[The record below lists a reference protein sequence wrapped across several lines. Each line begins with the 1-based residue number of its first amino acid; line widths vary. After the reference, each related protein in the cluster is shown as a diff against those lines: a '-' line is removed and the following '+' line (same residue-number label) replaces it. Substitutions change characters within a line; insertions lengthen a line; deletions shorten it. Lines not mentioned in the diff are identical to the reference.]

1 MRKHLSIAAVCLF
14 TALLCAGC
22 NNGQTASPP
31 NNTSTNTQPILYS
44 NLADPSAQK
53 EVIDLLAEHG
63 VTKEQTDT
71 LLAWANDF
79 NGRVTSSP
87 LPEGFLPLKDTKT
100 PYSGLII
107 QSKEADDG
115 SLYPE
120 ANCRLTSY
128 LLIKNF
134 LHTNGTHRDN
144 DTVLMFDLEAIDTY
158 APFSLKEEER
168 AQFLSLFSWV
178 PLDGA
183 DTVEAHLERIQN
195 TWKERDLSIKGD
207 GISLITVYLH
217 SPFDNVR
224 FVGHTGVLLDT
235 EGGLLFV
242 EKYGPQL
249 PFQATKFHNRNEL
262 KQYLL
267 ARTDLYGDETE
278 LPPIVLEN
286 DQPLP

>member
-1 MRKHLSIAAVCLF
+1 MRKHLSAAVACLF
-14 TALLCAGC
+14 TALLCVGC
-22 NNGQTASPP
+22 SNGQTASPP
-31 NNTSTNTQPILYS
+31 SDTSTNTPILYS
-44 NLADPSAQK
+44 NLTDPSAQK
-53 EVIDLLAEHG
+53 EVADLLAEHG

-71 LLAWANDF
+71 LLSWADDF

-100 PYSGLII
+100 AYSGLTIK
-107 QSKEADDG
+107 SKEADDG

-120 ANCRLTSY
+120 ANCRLASY
-128 LLIKNF
+128 LLIKNL
-134 LHTNGTHRDN
+134 LHTNGTHIDN
-144 DTVLMFDLEAIDTY
+144 DTVLMFDVEAIDTY

-168 AQFLSLFSWV
+168 DPFLSLFSWV

-195 TWKERDLSIKGD
+195 TWKERALSIKGN

-217 SPFDNVR
+217 LPFDDVR

-235 EGGLLFV
+235 EGALLFV

-249 PFQATKFHNRNEL
+249 PFQATKFHNRDEL